1 MANVATAVTEFQNCI
16 QSGVPTGRNNEGKL
30 MHNVTHNLMHTKTG
44 DWYHSQTTL
53 WQEPLY
59 LEIQLR

>member
-30 MHNVTHNLMHTKTG
+30 MHNVTHNFMHTKTG
-44 DWYHSQTTL
+44 D
-53 WQEPLY
+53 
-59 LEIQLR
+59 